1 MSREG
6 YKMTELGEIPEGWEM
21 KRIKDISKINELSLS
36 NSTSPEYEFRYLD
49 LSAVK
54 NGIVQMPCEKISFS
68 SAPSRARRII
78 RKGDVIVATVR
89 PSLLGNCYA
98 SFDVNDVICS
108 TGFAV
113 ITPSADHNGNYLYQ
127 YLYSQVMQSQINKII
142 VGSNYPAINS
152 SDVENLKL
160 AVPPLPEQQK
170 IASILGTVDEKI
182 ENIDAQISKTQE
194 LKKGLMQQ
202 LLTKGIGHTKFKS
215 SELGDI
221 PDSWEVVV
229 LSNYAVS
236 FAGGT
241 PLRSKKEYYENGT
254 IPWVKSGEV
263 NQMNILKT
271 REHIT
276 EEAIKD
282 SSAKLIK
289 VNSVLVALYGAT
301 AGNVGM
307 LRIEA
312 ASNQAVLA
320 ISAKTDD
327 IVNNF
332 IYHYLKL
339 VTRKLMSLTQG
350 SGQPNLSKRI
360 IDSLKIPLPKKSEQQ
375 KIAAILSTVDEKIT
389 SLQTKKQTYK
399 QLKKGLM
406 QQLLTGNIRVQS
418 SQSEPSL
425 A

>member
-1 MSREG
+1 MIQTRDYRTDK
-6 YKMTELGEIPEGWEM
+6 YKTYIP
-21 KRIKDISKINELSLS
+21 KTL
-36 NSTSPEYEFRYLD
+36 
-49 LSAVK
+49 
-54 NGIVQMPCEKISFS
+54 
-68 SAPSRARRII
+68 AR
-78 RKGDVIVATVR
+78 KFCVATDIMIGRYGPPIFQIFRGLEGAYNVALVKAI
-89 PSLLGNCYA
+89 PHEEIIHK
-98 SFDVNDVICS
+98 D
-108 TGFAV
+108 
-113 ITPSADHNGNYLYQ
+113 YLFYFISQ
-127 YLYSQVMQSQINKII
+127 YEIW
-142 VGSNYPAINS
+142 AF
-152 SDVENLKL
+152 VENLSQRSGGQTGVDLDKL
-160 AVPPLPEQQK
+160 KKYPFPLPPLPEQQK
-170 IASILGTVDEKI
+170 IASILSTVDEKL

-276 EEAIKD
+276 EEAIND

-350 SGQPNLSKRI
+350 SGQPNLSKGI

-375 KIAAILSTVDEKIT
+375 KIATILSTVDEKIT
-389 SLQTKKQTYK
+389 SLQTKKQTYQ

-406 QQLLTGNIRVQS
+406 QQLLTGRIRVQT
-418 SQSEPSL
+418 SQTEPSL